1 MCSRANASRLSFALR
16 AGMAAAVALGFVAS
30 PAVAQR
36 GSQAKPDYSAPAGAP
51 YTAEDVTIS
60 TPAGHTLA
68 GTLTLPMSASAA
80 RRVPAVVTIS
90 GSGPQDRDEAI
101 GLPGYR
107 PFRQYADSL
116 ARRGIATLRMDD
128 RGTGASKGTFR
139 RSTSADFAE
148 DIRAGLAYLRTR
160 AEIDTARMGVIGHSE
175 GALIAPM
182 VAEKEPSLRAIVL
195 LAGVA
200 RPARGALTF
209 QMTNLIN
216 HDTSLTQARK
226 DSAIATIPAKID
238 SMMAADPWM
247 DFFLKYD
254 PSATA
259 RRLNSPAVLILT
271 GANDQQ
277 ADPTQVD
284 EWAAAF
290 RSAGNQNVTARVLP
304 GLNHLFVPDPDGFPL
319 NYRKLPAPVVIPAPI
334 VGTVVDWLAQR
345 FQAGQSR

>member
-1 MCSRANASRLSFALR
+1 MSLCPPIPRFAAVL
-16 AGMAAAVALGFVAS
+16 AAAVGFVVS
-30 PAVAQR
+30 PLGAQQTA
-36 GSQAKPDYSAPAGAP
+36 GAAKPDYSAPAGAQ
-51 YTAEDVTIS
+51 YAAEDVTVT

-68 GTLTLPMSASAA
+68 GTLTLPKSASGTH
-80 RRVPAVVTIS
+80 RVPAIVTIS
-90 GSGPQDRDEAI
+90 GSGPQDRDESI

-139 RSTSADFAE
+139 GSTSADFAE

-160 AEIDTARMGVIGHSE
+160 AEIDTARLGVLGHSE

-182 VAEKEPSLRAIVL
+182 VAEKEPALRAIVL

-200 RPARGALTF
+200 RPARGALQF
-209 QMTNLIN
+209 QMTNIVN
-216 HDTSLTQARK
+216 HNEKLTQAQK
-226 DSAIATIPAKID
+226 DSAIATIPAQID
-238 SMMAADPWM
+238 NMMKADPWM

-254 PSATA
+254 PSASA
-259 RRLNSPAVLILT
+259 RRLKSPAVLILT

-277 ADPTQVD
+277 ADPKQVD

-319 NYRKLPAPVVIPAPI
+319 NYRKLPTPVVIPPEI
-334 VGTVVDWLAQR
+334 VGTVVDWLAQ
-345 FQAGQSR
+345 QLK